1 MNLQNAFLSKNL
13 FAEKLPPSLPTLP
26 NHWFGREPGHSL
38 LQEVAPSEAKKKY
51 EMQNDEA
58 SSLSNEPQQI
68 YKS

>member
-26 NHWFGREPGHSL
+26 NQWFGREAGHSL

-51 EMQNDEA
+51 EKQNDEA
-58 SSLSNEPQQI
+58 ISLSNEPQQI
-68 YKS
+68 